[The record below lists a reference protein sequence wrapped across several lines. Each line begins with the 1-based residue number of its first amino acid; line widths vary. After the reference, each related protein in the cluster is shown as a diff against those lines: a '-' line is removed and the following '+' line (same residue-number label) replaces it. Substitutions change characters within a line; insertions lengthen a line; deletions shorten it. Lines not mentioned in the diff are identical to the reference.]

1 MYPVQSIWD
10 RKRRIRSLQVA
21 NFLYAFG
28 ITVRRRCGWLDRRTG
43 AALCW
48 WGKHACR
55 DLKQIAGYHIKLAN
69 IHCLQSIASITITSG
84 WHDVNN
90 QHVKMCEFLGGNE
103 PLHCV
108 IVLAHFMYSRTAR
121 LISGCPDH
129 SAFQT
134 TDVWNRSGAVHKP
147 QRSTVPLDD
156 RWASSAHHAS
166 TSGRLTR
173 QAGAANTSTRAHAT
187 CALQT
192 AIAGFGTASPYL
204 HSASDRL

>member
-21 NFLYAFG
+21 NFFMLLAL
-28 ITVRRRCGWLDRRTG
+28 RCGGVADGWTAG
-43 AALCW
+43 QGPSLCW

-55 DLKQIAGYHIKLAN
+55 DLKQIAGNHIKLAN
-69 IHCLQSIASITITSG
+69 IHCLQSIASITITCG

-90 QHVKMCEFLGGNE
+90 QQVKMCEFFGGNE

-187 CALQT
+187 CTLQT
-192 AIAGFGTASPYL
+192 AIAGFGMASAYL